1 MAQTNIKLKL
11 VIIIETW
18 NWE

>member
-1 MAQTNIKLKL
+1 MAQTNIKWKL

-18 NWE
+18 NWV